1 MKDAIVLA
9 ILLSAIAAPAAHAQ
23 TANSRVQQTRATPS
37 ATQVKPVPAATG
49 VNPAVRAAV
58 TPQVTA
64 YRAATKQTLPANL
77 FRMEDRA
84 IIIVGGKQ
92 VVAGDVKRQ
101 LVTELRQASGPVTLA
116 RTASRVNTQPVRDL
130 IPGRGI
136 GSLIKPKGRSPQDRI
151 TATGGIAGASVAG
164 PGLESLANKPALSY
178 TEMKNYCKTHPIE
191 ISRVRGTITPN
202 GRFTIEGICF
212 GDQTGA
218 VDVIGQFPGGKMRL
232 FFDSW
237 SDVEIKAFV
246 PPASG
251 AADHAIALTVE
262 RFPDKVRSAA
272 AQAKF
277 VAAREIVA
285 VPVRYWTPSA
295 DFLQIDVDQGG
306 GNLFSGFTVFGT
318 GPAEARLAPFSLH
331 VNPAC
336 ALDTAGA
343 SARTG
348 QVLAFTG
355 WEDGPPY
362 QANVNVA
369 WVPRCVIQTTNYI
382 VATSSQRICSVD
394 FTLSAQASCPVGV
407 AP

>member
-1 MKDAIVLA
+1 MKDAAALA
-9 ILLSAIAAPAAHAQ
+9 ILLSALAAPAAHAQ
-23 TANSRVQQTRATPS
+23 TVNTRAQQTRATPS
-37 ATQVKPVPAATG
+37 ATQVKPVPAATV
-49 VNPAVRAAV
+49 VNPAARAAT

-64 YRAATKQTLPANL
+64 YRAASKQTLPANL

-101 LVTELRQASGPVTLA
+101 LVAEMRQISGPVTSA
-116 RTASRVNTQPVRDL
+116 RTVSRVNTQPVRDL
-130 IPGRGI
+130 IPGGGI
-136 GSLIKPKGRSPQDRI
+136 GSLIKPKPRSPQDRI
-151 TATGGIAGASVAG
+151 KATGGIAGASVAG
-164 PGLESLANKPALSY
+164 PGLETLANKPALSY

-191 ISRVRGTITPN
+191 ISRVRGRITPN

-232 FFDSW
+232 LFDSW
-237 SDVEIKAFV
+237 SDVAISAFV
-246 PPASG
+246 PPVSG
-251 AADHAIALTVE
+251 AADHVIALTVE

-272 AQAKF
+272 AQANF
-277 VAAREIVA
+277 IATREIVP
-285 VPVRYWTPSA
+285 VPARYWTPSA

-306 GNLFSGFTVFGT
+306 GNLFTGFTVWGS

-336 ALDTAGA
+336 NLDSAGA

-348 QVLAFTG
+348 RVEAFTG
-355 WEDGPPY
+355 WENGPPY

-369 WVPRCVIQTTNYI
+369 WTPRCVIQTTNYI

>member
-1 MKDAIVLA
+1 MKDAAVLA
-9 ILLSAIAAPAAHAQ
+9 ILLTALAAPAAHAQ

-37 ATQVKPVPAATG
+37 TTQVKPVPAATG
-49 VNPAVRAAV
+49 VNPAIRATTA
-58 TPQVTA
+58 PQVSS

-77 FRMEDRA
+77 FKMEDRA

-101 LVTELRQASGPVTLA
+101 LLSELRQTSGPVTFA
-116 RTASRVNTQPVRDL
+116 RTVSRVNTQPVRDV
-130 IPGRGI
+130 PGGV
-136 GSLIKPKGRSPQDRI
+136 GYIKPKGRSPQDRI

-164 PGLESLANKPALSY
+164 PGLERLANKPALSY

-218 VDVIGQFPGGKMRL
+218 VDVIGQFPGGHMRL
-232 FFDSW
+232 LFDSW
-237 SDVEIKAFV
+237 NDVEIKVYV
-246 PPASG
+246 PPVSG
-251 AADHAIALTVE
+251 ATDHAISVTVV
-262 RFPDKVRSAA
+262 RLPDNVRSAA
-272 AQAKF
+272 AQANF
-277 VAAREIVA
+277 IATREIVA
-285 VPVRYWTPSA
+285 VPARYWTPNA

-306 GNLFSGFTVFGT
+306 GNIFGGFTVWGS
-318 GPAEARLAPFSLH
+318 GPPEARLAPFSLH

-336 ALDTAGA
+336 ALDSAGA

-355 WEDGPPY
+355 WEEGPPY

-394 FTLSAQASCPVGV
+394 FSLSAQASCPVGV